1 MAQTIKKV
9 SDIILKNY
17 VAVTYDVCE
26 HNGVYEDMNE
36 YVLDS
41 SADIDQQVM
50 GFAEKDIAPLVKVY
64 ESVTSGFEALTLYKE
79 YRFKEYEC
87 NCE

>member
-1 MAQTIKKV
+1 M
-9 SDIILKNY
+9 KNY

-26 HNGVYEDMNE
+26 HNGLYEDMNE

-41 SADIDQQVM
+41 SADIDQQVI

>member
-1 MAQTIKKV
+1 M
-9 SDIILKNY
+9 KNY

>member
-1 MAQTIKKV
+1 M
-9 SDIILKNY
+9 KNY

-26 HNGVYEDMNE
+26 HNGLYEDMNE